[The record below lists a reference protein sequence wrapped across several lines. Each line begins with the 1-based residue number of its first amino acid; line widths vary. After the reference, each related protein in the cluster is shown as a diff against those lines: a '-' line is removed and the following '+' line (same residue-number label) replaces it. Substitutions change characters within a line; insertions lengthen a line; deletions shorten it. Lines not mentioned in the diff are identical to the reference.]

1 MHVLRCLHFPFPW
14 ASPAGLAPSC
24 TVGSI
29 AATAGHLHPLQRRP
43 HLQRPV
49 HSTARSHLAVSGS
62 GSPGLSWVTFACLF
76 SGVLVPRQ
84 AGQRGDKGIRL
95 PFPIFFSTT
104 TWNSLSTLVP
114 EEQQTVWLVL
124 APPPSYHCCP

>member
-24 TVGSI
+24 TAGGDAVGLLLDACAPSA
-29 AATAGHLHPLQRRP
+29 AATPRETGAFHRQVPPCCQWFREP
-43 HLQRPV
+43 
-49 HSTARSHLAVSGS
+49 RSLMVA
-62 GSPGLSWVTFACLF
+62 FACLF

-95 PFPIFFSTT
+95 PFPTFFSLLPECVPCVT

-114 EEQQTVWLVL
+114 EEQ
-124 APPPSYHCCP
+124 